1 MTRSNLNGTKSI
13 EGAAMNLIHLE
24 RGLALMFV
32 LSVIVL
38 FFVHG
43 SSVLKLVAAT
53 VLVVAPLTIM
63 LGRIIAFVVK
73 DR

>member
-1 MTRSNLNGTKSI
+1 
-13 EGAAMNLIHLE
+13 MNLIHLE